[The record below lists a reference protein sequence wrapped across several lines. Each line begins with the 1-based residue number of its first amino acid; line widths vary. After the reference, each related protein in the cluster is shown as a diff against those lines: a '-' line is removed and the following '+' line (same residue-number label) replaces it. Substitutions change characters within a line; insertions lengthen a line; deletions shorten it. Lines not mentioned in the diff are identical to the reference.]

1 MTIADSAAEQI
12 SAATNS
18 ENFLQN
24 FATRRPSP
32 AERQQ
37 TGRDLRRKVPRRE
50 HAAFVPAPNR
60 ASPIEILEAQNAS
73 RAQKLVPVRFARML
87 ASPFAFL
94 RGSAAVMAADLA
106 TSPTTEMYVNAC
118 GDMHV
123 SNFGLFGSAERQLVF
138 AINDFDEVYPGPW
151 EWDLKRLAASAAVA
165 VRFMG
170 GDKPQAFEA
179 AVKCVRAYRKHIAR
193 YADLGTQQIWYERI
207 DEQAVLNA
215 LKSQAGDAAKSM
227 IAKAKAKGHKRVLEK
242 MTEEVGGEYRISENG
257 PLVVRETHYDDGQSI
272 EAALDTML
280 HSYVLS
286 LDFDRRRMLSR
297 YRIVDIARKVVGVGS
312 VGTSCWVMLLSGPG
326 KDDPL
331 FLQVKQAQASVL
343 EPYSAYKLP
352 YSHHGQ
358 RVVIGQR
365 LVQGSPD
372 IFLGWGEIGSHDFYV
387 RQLADMTGSMEI
399 EGDNRRQIDSF
410 FEYCALCG
418 WALALAH
425 AKSGDAAMISGYCG
439 KSAVL
444 DEAIANFSVAY
455 ARQTEQDYDLLDK
468 ARRSGRIQVF
478 DEPHI

>member
-1 MTIADSAAEQI
+1 MI
-12 SAATNS
+12 SVSVAKPGQDFTAQWND
-18 ENFLQN
+18 LI
-24 FATRRPSP
+24 RRAP
-32 AERQQ
+32 
-37 TGRDLRRKVPRRE
+37 GN
-50 HAAFVPAPNR
+50 AFMN
-60 ASPIEILEAQNAS
+60 
-73 RAQKLVPVRFARML
+73 
-87 ASPFAFL
+87 
-94 RGSAAVMAADLA
+94 
-106 TSPTTEMYVNAC
+106 PT
-118 GDMHV
+118 
-123 SNFGLFGSAERQLVF
+123 
-138 AINDFDEVYPGPW
+138 
-151 EWDLKRLAASAAVA
+151 
-165 VRFMG
+165 
-170 GDKPQAFEA
+170 
-179 AVKCVRAYRKHIAR
+179 
-193 YADLGTQQIWYERI
+193 
-207 DEQAVLNA
+207 A
-215 LKSQAGDAAKSM
+215 LK
-227 IAKAKAKGHKRVLEK
+227 
-242 MTEEVGGEYRISENG
+242 
-257 PLVVRETHYDDGQSI
+257 
-272 EAALDTML
+272 AALDTML